1 VELEKKTFKLAVS
14 LVLYKHKYP
23 QLEGLIQ
30 SVQAC
35 GDGIQLTLIDNSPNS
50 NLQAELPQNLELN
63 YQFIG
68 QNLGYGKAHN
78 LSIEKSLVNANYHLV
93 LNPDIRFEP
102 TAILQMITYLDAN
115 PNIGLL
121 MPKVLYP
128 NGEIQHLCKLM
139 PTPFD
144 LIMRRFIPNFL
155 HPWFKHRMEQYELK
169 HKDYNK
175 TMEVPN
181 LSGCFM
187 LMRCEALKFT
197 GLFDDR
203 FFMYLEDTD
212 LSRRMNQQFQT
223 VYYPEVS
230 IIHHYEKGS
239 YKSNKLLLYHISSA
253 FKYFWK
259 YGWFFDTVRTTVNKL
274 SLR

>member
-1 VELEKKTFKLAVS
+1 MEKKTIKLAVS
-14 LVLYKHKYP
+14 LVLYKHKYS
-23 QLEGLIQ
+23 QIEGLIQ
-30 SVQAC
+30 SVKAC
-35 GDGIQLTLIDNSPNS
+35 GDGIQLTLIDNSPNN
-50 NLQAELPQNLELN
+50 NLQAELPQDLDLN

-78 LSIEKSLVNANYHLV
+78 LSIEKSLINATYHLV

-102 TAILQMITYLDAN
+102 TAILQMTTYLDAN

-128 NGEIQHLCKLM
+128 SGEIQHLCKLM

-169 HKDYNK
+169 HKDYNQ
-175 TMEVPN
+175 TMEVAN

-212 LSRRMNQQFQT
+212 LSRRINQQFKT

-259 YGWFFDTVRTTVNKL
+259 YGWFFDTVRNTVNKL

>member
-1 VELEKKTFKLAVS
+1 MTQSPYTLAVS
-14 LVLYKHKYP
+14 LVLYKHKYA
-23 QLEGLIQ
+23 QIASLIE
-30 SVQAC
+30 SVLAC
-35 GDGIQLTLIDNSPNS
+35 DISTKLTLVDNSPTD
-50 NLQAELPQNLELN
+50 NLKEELPAQLPIH
-63 YQFIG
+63 YHFSG
-68 QNLGYGKAHN
+68 SNLGYGRAHN
-78 LSIEKSLVNANYHLV
+78 LVISQSLTAAKYHLV

-102 TAILQMITYLDAN
+102 KDLVAMIAYLDKQ

-128 NGEIQHLCKLM
+128 SGEIQHLCKLM

-155 HPWFKHRMEQYELK
+155 QPWFKPRMEKYELK
-169 HKDYNK
+169 HKDYNQS
-175 TMEVPN
+175 MEVPN

-187 LMRCEALKFT
+187 LMRCDALKYA
-197 GLFDDR
+197 GMFDDR

-212 LSRRMNQQFQT
+212 LSRRINQQFQT

-253 FKYFWK
+253 FKYFAK
-259 YGWFFDTVRTTVNKL
+259 YGWFFDTVRTTVNNITAK
-274 SLR
+274 

>member
-1 VELEKKTFKLAVS
+1 MSSKNTILSVS
-14 LVLYKHKYP
+14 LVLYNHQYA
-23 QLEGLIQ
+23 QVEELIK
-30 SVQAC
+30 SVLDC
-35 GDGIQLTLIDNSPNS
+35 PFEVRLSILDNSPKQNFS
-50 NLQAELPQNLELN
+50 ADLPLGLPIT
-63 YQFIG
+63 YHFTG
-68 QNLGYGKAHN
+68 MNLGYGRAHN
-78 LSIEKSLVNANYHLV
+78 LAIASSLNSSKYHLV

-102 TAILQMITYLDAN
+102 SALAKMISYLDQH

-144 LIMRRFIPNFL
+144 LIMRRFIPGFL
-155 HPWFKHRMEQYELK
+155 QPWFKPRMEQYELK
-169 HKDYNK
+169 HKDY
-175 TMEVPN
+175 TRIMEVPN

-187 LMRCEALKFT
+187 LMRCEALQYA

-212 LSRRMNQQFQT
+212 LCRRINQQFQT

-239 YKSNKLLLYHISSA
+239 YKNTRLLLYHISSA
-253 FKYFWK
+253 FKYFGK
-259 YGWFFDTVRTTVNKL
+259 YGWFFDTVRSTVNKMAVK
-274 SLR
+274 

>member
-1 VELEKKTFKLAVS
+1 MTTSLNTLAVS
-14 LVLYKHKYP
+14 LVLYKHNYI
-23 QLEGLIQ
+23 QIEGLIE
-30 SVQAC
+30 SVLSC
-35 GDGIQLTLIDNSPNS
+35 KVSTYLTLIDNSPTN
-50 NLQAELPQNLELN
+50 NLQHNLPENLPIQ
-63 YQFIG
+63 YHFSG
-68 QNLGYGKAHN
+68 SNLGYGCAHN
-78 LSIEKSLVNANYHLV
+78 LAISQSLKTAKYHLV

-102 TAILQMITYLDAN
+102 NAISQMIAYMDSH

-169 HKDYNK
+169 HKDYNQ

-212 LSRRMNQQFQT
+212 LSRRINQQFKT